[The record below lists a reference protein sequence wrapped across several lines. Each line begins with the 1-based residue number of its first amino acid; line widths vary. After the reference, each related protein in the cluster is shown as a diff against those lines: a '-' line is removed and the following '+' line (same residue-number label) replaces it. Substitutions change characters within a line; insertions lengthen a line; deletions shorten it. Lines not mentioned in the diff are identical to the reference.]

1 MGIEDKITLSHN
13 TGISGST
20 LTINA
25 PEQRSN
31 ARLGIIISMF
41 PELHETFI
49 LRELVALER
58 RGMRFD
64 IYSLQYPRDP
74 ITLDDAIRLSS
85 ERTTYS
91 ELFTA
96 STLMAFARAT
106 VKTPGSLVRAMAGV
120 VWQGRDR
127 PMDII
132 KNLAVLPLSLW
143 IAEDGR
149 KRGITHWHGHWA
161 NIPTT
166 SCWYISRIFGQS
178 WSAAIH
184 GEDIFSPNRF
194 LQHKLNEARFCVV
207 CSGYFCN
214 HLQQKMG
221 LDHPEHVHL
230 NYHGLDPRVMQR
242 ADQREAR
249 LAVAGEALS
258 IVSIGRLVPTK
269 GHDVLIKAC
278 KLLRAVG
285 IPIKVQIIGSGPLE
299 DELNELVAASGLSD
313 EVTFLGA
320 LAFEQVLETLEMADV
335 FALAPRLIPGHPP
348 DGIPNVI
355 AEAMALG
362 IPVVT
367 TRVSAIP
374 ELVGDAETGVLVE
387 VDDVEGFARALESLY
402 RDPQRAVDYSA
413 AARDRVARLFN
424 QDANINELLG
434 HFKHYVPDE
443 FIPTA
448 LPDT

>member
-1 MGIEDKITLSHN
+1 MASHVSDY
-13 TGISGST
+13 GPT
-20 LTINA
+20 LTMNA
-25 PEQRSN
+25 PEHRSN

-49 LRELVALER
+49 LRELVALEH

-64 IYSLQYPRDP
+64 IFSLQYPRDP

-91 ELFTA
+91 GLLTA
-96 STLMAFARAT
+96 STLMAFAKT
-106 VKTPGSLVRAMAGV
+106 MLKTPGPMCRAMIDV
-120 VWQGRDR
+120 VWHGRDR

-132 KNLAVLPLSLW
+132 KNLAVLPLSLL
-143 IAEDGR
+143 IAENGR
-149 KRGITHWHGHWA
+149 QRGITHWHGHWA
-161 NIPTT
+161 NVPTT
-166 SCWYISRIFGQS
+166 ACWYISRITGQS

-184 GEDIFSPNRF
+184 GEDIFTPNRF
-194 LQHKLNEARFCVV
+194 LQYKLNEARFCVV

-221 LDHPEHVHL
+221 LDKPTHVHL
-230 NYHGLDPRVMQR
+230 NYHGLDPRVMRR
-242 ADQREAR
+242 ADERTSTP
-249 LAVAGEALS
+249 AVGSTALS

-278 KLLRAVG
+278 ALLRSEG
-285 IPIKVQIIGSGPLE
+285 IPIQAQIIGSGPLE
-299 DELNELVAASGLSD
+299 AELKALVDTLGLTNEVS
-313 EVTFLGA
+313 FLGA
-320 LAFEQVLETLEMADV
+320 LAFEQVLQTLEIADV

-367 TRVSAIP
+367 TRISAIP
-374 ELVGDAETGVLVE
+374 ELVSDKHTGVLVE
-387 VDDVEGFARALESLY
+387 VDDVPGFARAIASLY
-402 RDPQRAVDYSA
+402 EEPARARDYSR
-413 AARDRVARLFN
+413 AARERVAQLFN
-424 QDANINELLG
+424 QDANIDELLG
-434 HFKHYVPDE
+434 HFKHYVADE
-443 FIPTA
+443 FIPAA